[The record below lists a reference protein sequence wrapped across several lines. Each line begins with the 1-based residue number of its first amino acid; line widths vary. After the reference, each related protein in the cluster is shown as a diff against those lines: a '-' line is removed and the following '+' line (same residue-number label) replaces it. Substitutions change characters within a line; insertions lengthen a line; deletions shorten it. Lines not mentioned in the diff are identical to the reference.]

1 MNLAEINKML
11 EKKDISPELKKALED
26 RKKVLINDKEV
37 RK

>member
-11 EKKDISPELKKALED
+11 KKKDISPELKKALED